1 MTIPESQANQATISD
16 LKTPN
21 RQEYEGAPVSVTLF
35 KEALLRDDPDRFDL
49 RLEVRDSGMFF
60 HLRQS
65 HASYSRLSSLTG
77 RTITKDSPAAEILAA
92 VTETNSQ
99 YIGSSKNREDGIYG
113 LAHNL
118 TINGT
123 VLEGT
128 VADEAAHEQSN
139 GAVARGVV
147 DVIMYHPVNMFM
159 NDDKDSRETLLVPAY
174 FVWSDTINDDGSFE
188 VSLYIGDPDQPNHH
202 LKVIDSLPIKAEAA
216 EGAVTP
222 EDPKEKAFAIGRAF
236 YASVFYGALVEHAAR
251 FSAPLFG
258 GKGVYHDSD
267 LGLFF
272 WPVTADPFAE

>member
-123 VLEGT
+123 IMEGT
-128 VADEAAHEQSN
+128 VTDGGPHKQGN

-147 DVIMYHPVNMFM
+147 DAIMYRPVNMFM
-159 NDDKDSRETLLVPAY
+159 NDDKDSRETLLVPAW
-174 FVWSDTINDDGSFE
+174 FVWSDTIAEDGSFE

-202 LKVIDSLPIKAEAA
+202 LKVIDSLPIKAEAT

-258 GKGVYHDSD
+258 GKGVHHDSD

>member
-1 MTIPESQANQATISD
+1 MTTPESQANQATIGD

-21 RQEYEGAPVSVTLF
+21 RQEHEGVPVHVTLF

-49 RLEVRDSGMFF
+49 RLEVHDSGMFF

-65 HASYSRLSSLTG
+65 HASYSRLSNLTG
-77 RTITKDSPAAEILAA
+77 RNITKDSPAQEILAA

-99 YIGSSKNREDGIYG
+99 FIGSSKTPQDGIYG
-113 LAHNL
+113 FAHNL

-123 VLEGT
+123 VREAT
-128 VADEAAHEQSN
+128 VTDEATHEQSN
-139 GAVARGVV
+139 GAVAEGTV
-147 DVIMYHPVNMFM
+147 DAVMYHPVNMFM

-174 FVWSDTINDDGSFE
+174 FAWSDTIKEDGSFE

-222 EDPKEKAFAIGRAF
+222 EDPKKKAFAIGRAF

-258 GKGVYHDSD
+258 GKGVHHDSD

>member
-1 MTIPESQANQATISD
+1 MTTPESQANQATISD

-21 RQEYEGAPVSVTLF
+21 RQEHEGAPVSVTLF

-113 LAHNL
+113 FAHNL

-202 LKVIDSLPIKAEAA
+202 LKVIDSLPVKAEAA

-222 EDPKEKAFAIGRAF
+222 EDPKEKAFAVGRAF

-258 GKGVYHDSD
+258 GKGVHHDSD

>member
-1 MTIPESQANQATISD
+1 MTTPESQANQATISD

-21 RQEYEGAPVSVTLF
+21 RQEHEGAPVSVTLF

-113 LAHNL
+113 FAHNL

-128 VADEAAHEQSN
+128 VADEATHEQSN

-147 DVIMYHPVNMFM
+147 DAIMYHPVNMFM
-159 NDDKDSRETLLVPAY
+159 NDDKDSRETLLVPAW

-258 GKGVYHDSD
+258 GKGVHHDSD

>member
-1 MTIPESQANQATISD
+1 MTTPESQANQATISD

-21 RQEYEGAPVSVTLF
+21 RQEHEGAPVSVTLF

-113 LAHNL
+113 FAHNL

-202 LKVIDSLPIKAEAA
+202 LKVIDSLPVKAEAA

-258 GKGVYHDSD
+258 GKGVHHDSD

>member
-202 LKVIDSLPIKAEAA
+202 LKVIDSLPVKAEAA

-258 GKGVYHDSD
+258 GKGVHHDSD

>member
-1 MTIPESQANQATISD
+1 MTTPESQANQATIGD

-21 RQEYEGAPVSVTLF
+21 RQEHEGAPVSVTLF

-113 LAHNL
+113 FAHNL

-159 NDDKDSRETLLVPAY
+159 NNDKDSQETLLVPAY

-188 VSLYIGDPDQPNHH
+188 VSLYIGDPDQPHHH

-258 GKGVYHDSD
+258 GKGVHHDSD

>member
-1 MTIPESQANQATISD
+1 MTIPESQANQATIGD

-49 RLEVRDSGMFF
+49 RLEVHDSGMFF

-65 HASYSRLSSLTG
+65 HASYGRLSNLTG
-77 RTITKDSPAAEILAA
+77 RNITKDSPAAEILAA

-202 LKVIDSLPIKAEAA
+202 LKVIDSLPVKAEAA

-258 GKGVYHDSD
+258 GKGVHHDSD

>member
-113 LAHNL
+113 FAHNL

-222 EDPKEKAFAIGRAF
+222 EDPKEKAFAVGRAF

>member
-1 MTIPESQANQATISD
+1 MTTPESQANQATIGD

-21 RQEYEGAPVSVTLF
+21 RQEHEGAPVSVTLF

-113 LAHNL
+113 FAHNL

-123 VLEGT
+123 VREAT
-128 VADEAAHEQSN
+128 VTDEATHEQSN

-159 NDDKDSRETLLVPAY
+159 NNDKDSQETLLVPAY

-202 LKVIDSLPIKAEAA
+202 LKVIDNLPVKAEAA

-258 GKGVYHDSD
+258 GKGVHHDSD

>member
-1 MTIPESQANQATISD
+1 MTTPESQANQATISD

-21 RQEYEGAPVSVTLF
+21 RQEHEGAPVSVTLF

-77 RTITKDSPAAEILAA
+77 RTITKDSPDAEILAA

-113 LAHNL
+113 FAHNL
-118 TINGT
+118 TIDGT

-222 EDPKEKAFAIGRAF
+222 EDPKEKAFAVGRAF

-258 GKGVYHDSD
+258 GKGVHHDSD

>member
-1 MTIPESQANQATISD
+1 MTTPESQANQATIGD

-21 RQEYEGAPVSVTLF
+21 RQEHEGAPVSVTLF

-113 LAHNL
+113 FAHNL
-118 TINGT
+118 TSDGT

>member
-1 MTIPESQANQATISD
+1 MTTPESQANQATISD

-21 RQEYEGAPVSVTLF
+21 RQEHEGAPVHVTLF

-113 LAHNL
+113 FAHNL

-128 VADEAAHEQSN
+128 VADEATHEQSN

-147 DVIMYHPVNMFM
+147 DAIMYHPVNMFM
-159 NDDKDSRETLLVPAY
+159 NDDKDSRETLLVPAW

-258 GKGVYHDSD
+258 GKGVHHDSD

>member
-1 MTIPESQANQATISD
+1 MTTPESQANQATISD

-118 TINGT
+118 TIDGT

-202 LKVIDSLPIKAEAA
+202 LKVIDSLPVKAEAA

-222 EDPKEKAFAIGRAF
+222 EDPKEKAFAIGRTF

>member
-1 MTIPESQANQATISD
+1 MTTPESQANQATISD

-21 RQEYEGAPVSVTLF
+21 RQEHEGAPVSVTLF

-77 RTITKDSPAAEILAA
+77 RTITKDSPDAEILAA

-113 LAHNL
+113 FAHNL

-123 VLEGT
+123 VREAT
-128 VADEAAHEQSN
+128 VTDEATHEQSN
-139 GAVARGVV
+139 GAVAEGTV
-147 DVIMYHPVNMFM
+147 DAVMYHPVNMFM

-258 GKGVYHDSD
+258 GKGVHHDSD

>member
-1 MTIPESQANQATISD
+1 MTPNNNTPTQATIGD

-21 RQEYEGAPVSVTLF
+21 RQEHEGAPVSVTLF
-35 KEALLRDDPDRFDL
+35 KEALLRDDPDHFDL

-77 RTITKDSPAAEILAA
+77 RAITKDSPAAEILAA

-113 LAHNL
+113 FAHNL

-123 VLEGT
+123 IMEGT
-128 VADEAAHEQSN
+128 VTDGGPHKQGN

-147 DVIMYHPVNMFM
+147 DAIMYRPVNMFM
-159 NDDKDSRETLLVPAY
+159 NDDKDSQETLLVPAY
-174 FVWSDTINDDGSFE
+174 FVWSDTIAEDGSFE

-258 GKGVYHDSD
+258 GNGVYHDSD

>member
-1 MTIPESQANQATISD
+1 MTSNNNTPTQATIGD

-21 RQEYEGAPVSVTLF
+21 RQEHEGAPVHVTLF
-35 KEALLRDDPDRFDL
+35 KEALLRADPDRFDL
-49 RLEVRDSGMFF
+49 RLEVEDSGMFF

-77 RTITKDSPAAEILAA
+77 RTITKDSPAQEILAA

-99 YIGSSKNREDGIYG
+99 FIGSSKTPQDGIYG
-113 LAHNL
+113 FAHNL

-123 VLEGT
+123 VREAT
-128 VADEAAHEQSN
+128 VTDEATHEQSN
-139 GAVARGVV
+139 GAVAEGTV
-147 DVIMYHPVNMFM
+147 DAVMYHPVNMFM

-174 FVWSDTINDDGSFE
+174 FAWSDTIKEDGSFE

-202 LKVIDSLPIKAEAA
+202 LKVIDSLPVKAEAA

-222 EDPKEKAFAIGRAF
+222 EDPKEKAFAVGRAF

>member
-1 MTIPESQANQATISD
+1 MTTPESQANQATISD

-21 RQEYEGAPVSVTLF
+21 RQEHEGAPVSVTLF

-113 LAHNL
+113 FAHNL
-118 TINGT
+118 TI
-123 VLEGT
+123 
-128 VADEAAHEQSN
+128 N

-159 NDDKDSRETLLVPAY
+159 NDDKDSRETALVPAY

-188 VSLYIGDPDQPNHH
+188 VSLYIGDPDQPTHH

-258 GKGVYHDSD
+258 GKGSYHDPD

>member
-113 LAHNL
+113 FAHNL

-159 NDDKDSRETLLVPAY
+159 NNDKDSQETLLVPAY

-188 VSLYIGDPDQPNHH
+188 VSLYIGDPDQPHHH
-202 LKVIDSLPIKAEAA
+202 LKVIDSLPVKAEAA

-258 GKGVYHDSD
+258 GKGVHHDSD

>member
-1 MTIPESQANQATISD
+1 MTTPESQANQATISD

-21 RQEYEGAPVSVTLF
+21 RQEHVGVPVHVTLF
-35 KEALLRDDPDRFDL
+35 KEALLRDDPDHFDL

-65 HASYSRLSSLTG
+65 HASYSRLSDLTG

-113 LAHNL
+113 FAHNL

-123 VLEGT
+123 IMEGT
-128 VADEAAHEQSN
+128 VTGGDTHKQGN

-147 DVIMYHPVNMFM
+147 DAIMYHPVNMFM

-174 FVWSDTINDDGSFE
+174 FAWSDTIKEDGSFE
-188 VSLYIGDPDQPNHH
+188 VSLYIGDPDQPTHH

-258 GKGVYHDSD
+258 GKGVHHDSD

-272 WPVTADPFAE
+272 WLVTADPFAE

>member
-1 MTIPESQANQATISD
+1 MTTPESQANQATISD

-21 RQEYEGAPVSVTLF
+21 RQEHEGAPVSVTLF
-35 KEALLRDDPDRFDL
+35 KEALLRDDPDHFDL

-113 LAHNL
+113 FAHNL

-128 VADEAAHEQSN
+128 VTDEAPHKQGN

-216 EGAVTP
+216 EGAATP

-258 GKGVYHDSD
+258 GKGVHHDSD

>member
-1 MTIPESQANQATISD
+1 MTTPESQANQATISD

-21 RQEYEGAPVSVTLF
+21 RQEHEGAPVSVTLF

-113 LAHNL
+113 FAHNL

-128 VADEAAHEQSN
+128 VADEATHEQSD

-147 DVIMYHPVNMFM
+147 DAIMYHPVNMFM
-159 NDDKDSRETLLVPAY
+159 NDDKDSRETLLVPAW

-258 GKGVYHDSD
+258 GKGVHHDSD

>member
-1 MTIPESQANQATISD
+1 MTTPESQANQATISD

-21 RQEYEGAPVSVTLF
+21 RQEHEGAPVSVTLF

-113 LAHNL
+113 FARNL

-123 VLEGT
+123 VMEGT
-128 VADEAAHEQSN
+128 VTGGDTHKQGN

-147 DVIMYHPVNMFM
+147 DAIMYHPVNMFM
-159 NDDKDSRETLLVPAY
+159 NNDKDSQETLLVPAW
-174 FVWSDTINDDGSFE
+174 FVWSDTIAEDGSFE
-188 VSLYIGDPDQPNHH
+188 VSLYIGDPDRPHHH

>member
-1 MTIPESQANQATISD
+1 MTTPESQANQATISD

-21 RQEYEGAPVSVTLF
+21 RQEHEGAPVSVTLF

-113 LAHNL
+113 FAHNL

-147 DVIMYHPVNMFM
+147 DAIMYHPVNMFM

-202 LKVIDSLPIKAEAA
+202 LKVIDSLPVKAEAA

>member
-1 MTIPESQANQATISD
+1 MTTPESQANQATISD

-21 RQEYEGAPVSVTLF
+21 RQEHEGAPVSVTLF

-60 HLRQS
+60 HLHQS

-113 LAHNL
+113 FAHNL

-236 YASVFYGALVEHAAR
+236 YVSVFYGALVEHAAR

-258 GKGVYHDSD
+258 GKGVHHDSD

>member
-202 LKVIDSLPIKAEAA
+202 LKVIDSLPVKAEAA

>member
-1 MTIPESQANQATISD
+1 MTTPESQANQATISN

-21 RQEYEGAPVSVTLF
+21 RQEHEGAPVSVTLF

-113 LAHNL
+113 FAHNL

-258 GKGVYHDSD
+258 GKGSYHDPD

>member
-60 HLRQS
+60 HLCQS

-202 LKVIDSLPIKAEAA
+202 LKVIDSLPVKAEAA

-258 GKGVYHDSD
+258 GKGVHHDSD

>member
-1 MTIPESQANQATISD
+1 MTTPESQANQATISD

-147 DVIMYHPVNMFM
+147 DAIMYHPVNMFM
-159 NDDKDSRETLLVPAY
+159 NDDKDSRETPLVPAY

-202 LKVIDSLPIKAEAA
+202 LKVIDSLPVKAEAA

-258 GKGVYHDSD
+258 GKGVHHDSD

>member
-202 LKVIDSLPIKAEAA
+202 LKVIDSLPVKAEAA

-236 YASVFYGALVEHAAR
+236 YASVFYGALVEHATR

-258 GKGVYHDSD
+258 GKGVHHDSD

>member
-1 MTIPESQANQATISD
+1 MTPNNNTPTQATIGD

-21 RQEYEGAPVSVTLF
+21 RQEHEGAPVSVTLF
-35 KEALLRDDPDRFDL
+35 KEALLRDDPDHFDL

-77 RTITKDSPAAEILAA
+77 RAITKDSPAAEILAA

-113 LAHNL
+113 FAHNL

-123 VLEGT
+123 IMEGT
-128 VADEAAHEQSN
+128 VTDGGPHKQGN

-147 DVIMYHPVNMFM
+147 DAIMYRPVNMFM
-159 NDDKDSRETLLVPAY
+159 NDDKDSQETLLVPAY
-174 FVWSDTINDDGSFE
+174 FVWSDTIAEDGSFE

>member
-1 MTIPESQANQATISD
+1 MTTPESQANQATISD

-21 RQEYEGAPVSVTLF
+21 RQEHEGAPVSVTLF

-49 RLEVRDSGMFF
+49 RLEVKDSGMFF

-77 RTITKDSPAAEILAA
+77 RTITKDSPAQEILAA

-99 YIGSSKNREDGIYG
+99 FIGSSKTPQDGIYG
-113 LAHNL
+113 FAHNL

-123 VLEGT
+123 VREAT
-128 VADEAAHEQSN
+128 VTDEATHEQSN
-139 GAVARGVV
+139 GAVAEGTV
-147 DVIMYHPVNMFM
+147 DAVMYHPVNMFM

-174 FVWSDTINDDGSFE
+174 FAWSDTIKEDGSFE

-258 GKGVYHDSD
+258 GKGSYHDPD

>member
-1 MTIPESQANQATISD
+1 MTTPESQANQATISD

-21 RQEYEGAPVSVTLF
+21 RQEHEGAPVSVTLF

-49 RLEVRDSGMFF
+49 RLEVHDSGMFF

-65 HASYSRLSSLTG
+65 HASYSRLSNLTG
-77 RTITKDSPAAEILAA
+77 RNITKDSPAQEILAA

-99 YIGSSKNREDGIYG
+99 FIGSSKTPQDGIYG
-113 LAHNL
+113 FAHNL

-123 VLEGT
+123 VREAT
-128 VADEAAHEQSN
+128 VTDEATHEQSN
-139 GAVARGVV
+139 GAVAEGTV
-147 DVIMYHPVNMFM
+147 DAVMYHPVNMFM

-174 FVWSDTINDDGSFE
+174 FAWSDTIKEDGSFE

-258 GKGVYHDSD
+258 GKGVHHDSD

>member
-1 MTIPESQANQATISD
+1 MTTPESQANQATIGD

-21 RQEYEGAPVSVTLF
+21 RQEHEGVPVHVTLF

-99 YIGSSKNREDGIYG
+99 YIGSSKTPQDGIYG
-113 LAHNL
+113 FARTL

-123 VLEGT
+123 VMEGT
-128 VADEAAHEQSN
+128 VTGGDTHKQGN

-147 DVIMYHPVNMFM
+147 DAIMYRPVNMFM
-159 NDDKDSRETLLVPAY
+159 NNDKDSQETLLVPAW
-174 FVWSDTINDDGSFE
+174 FVWSDTIAEDGSFE

>member
-1 MTIPESQANQATISD
+1 MTTPESQANQATIGD

-21 RQEYEGAPVSVTLF
+21 RQEHEGVPVHVTLF

-49 RLEVRDSGMFF
+49 RLEVHDSGMFF

-65 HASYSRLSSLTG
+65 HASYSRLSNLTG
-77 RTITKDSPAAEILAA
+77 RNITKDSPAQEILAA

-99 YIGSSKNREDGIYG
+99 FIGSSKTPQDGIYG
-113 LAHNL
+113 FAHNL
-118 TINGT
+118 TINGAVREAT
-123 VLEGT
+123 VT
-128 VADEAAHEQSN
+128 DEATHERSN
-139 GAVARGVV
+139 GAVAEGTV
-147 DVIMYHPVNMFM
+147 DAVMYHPVNMFM

-174 FVWSDTINDDGSFE
+174 FAWSDTIKEDGSFE

-202 LKVIDSLPIKAEAA
+202 LKVIDSLPVKAEAA

-258 GKGVYHDSD
+258 GKGVHHDSD

>member
-1 MTIPESQANQATISD
+1 MTTPESQANQATISD

-21 RQEYEGAPVSVTLF
+21 RQEHEGAPVSVTLF

-49 RLEVRDSGMFF
+49 RLEAHDSGMFF

-99 YIGSSKNREDGIYG
+99 FIGSSKNREDGIYG
-113 LAHNL
+113 FAHNL

-128 VADEAAHEQSN
+128 VADEATHERSN

-147 DVIMYHPVNMFM
+147 DAIMYHPVNMFM

-174 FVWSDTINDDGSFE
+174 FAWSDTIKEDGSFE

-222 EDPKEKAFAIGRAF
+222 EDPTEKASAIGRAF

>member
-1 MTIPESQANQATISD
+1 MTTPESQANQATISD

-21 RQEYEGAPVSVTLF
+21 RQEHVGVPVHVTLF
-35 KEALLRDDPDRFDL
+35 KEALLRDDPDHFDL

-65 HASYSRLSSLTG
+65 HASYSRLSDLTG

-113 LAHNL
+113 FAHNL

-123 VLEGT
+123 ILEGT
-128 VADEAAHEQSN
+128 VTGGDTHKQGN

-147 DVIMYHPVNMFM
+147 DAIMYHPVNMFM

-174 FVWSDTINDDGSFE
+174 FAWSDTIKEDGSFE

>member
-202 LKVIDSLPIKAEAA
+202 LKVIDSLPVKAEAA
-216 EGAVTP
+216 GGAVTP

-258 GKGVYHDSD
+258 GKGVHHDSD

>member
-1 MTIPESQANQATISD
+1 MTTPESQANQATISD

-21 RQEYEGAPVSVTLF
+21 RQEHEGAPVSVTLF

-113 LAHNL
+113 FAHNL

-258 GKGVYHDSD
+258 GKGSYHDPD